1 MEFSPIGVC
10 ALLADSVG
18 AYGLKIFGPLGKL
31 ILTVYASDVI
41 LVLLMYIPMVALLAK
56 FPVKK
61 WLQGIWKVW
70 VVNYQH
76 HQQQRFSSDHNLCYE

>member
-18 AYGLKIFGPLGKL
+18 AYGLKIFEPLGKL

-41 LVLLMYIPMVALLAK
+41 LCFTDVYSDGSAS
-56 FPVKK
+56 
-61 WLQGIWKVW
+61 GKVPGKEMAAGYLESMGC
-70 VVNYQH
+70 NGQH